1 MPETSFSLLEQIRL
15 GADSAA
21 WSRLVDLYTPLIHT
35 WLHRYGVPAHD
46 SDDLT
51 QEVLSAVVRDLPV
64 FSHDLRRGAL
74 RRWLRTIT
82 VNRLRNYWRGR
93 DHRPVVVGG
102 SAFDEALAQLEDP
115 ESRLSLLWDEEHDR
129 HVLNQLMELIRP
141 EFEPAT
147 WNAFQ
152 RLVVD
157 GRPSADVAAEL
168 NLSVNAV
175 RIAKSRVVRRLRQEM
190 ETLIASS

>member
-15 GADSAA
+15 RPDSAA
-21 WSRLVDLYTPLIHT
+21 WSRLVHLYTPLIHL
-35 WLHRYGVPAHD
+35 WLHRYGVPVHD
-46 SDDLT
+46 ADDLT
-51 QEVLSAVVRDLPV
+51 QEVLAAVVRDLPE

-115 ESRLSLLWDEEHDR
+115 ESRLSAIWDEEHDR
-129 HVLNQLMELIRP
+129 HVLGQLMELIRP
-141 EFEPAT
+141 DFEPAT

-157 GRPSADVAAEL
+157 GLRSADVAAEL

-175 RIAKSRVVRRLRQEM
+175 RIAKSRVLRRLRQEM
-190 ETLIASS
+190 ESLIAS